1 MFNIDNMTKI
11 SLENPIFVS
20 CILLIL
26 IFLSGMFSGLTLGLM
41 SLDESF
47 LNLLLN
53 CRDQIKNEVKTLL
66 ITFEKNDRDKHNFD
80 IIEEIEEERVVEWLN
95 ELDIL
100 FKENQTDKINIII
113 MKIAKLKSLQTN
125 LNMMNSTNRGSSK
138 DKENDIL
145 KELKH

>member
-11 SLENPIFVS
+11 SLENPIIVS

-125 LNMMNSTNRGSSK
+125 LNMMNSTNHGTSK

>member
-125 LNMMNSTNRGSSK
+125 LNMMNSTNHGTSK